1 MLRVLHTIGPTTRAE
16 HVLYPR
22 IIGLETEYGCLVAD
36 SMVESRV
43 IRAVRDWIFE
53 EARYGLID
61 IHERGWDEPAGNGGF
76 LFNGGRVYLDMG
88 HIEYCTPECA
98 TLVDLVRY
106 DQAGD
111 SILLKAVQALGYG
124 NEVTF
129 VRNNIDHFTDAT
141 FGCHENYLIDRMAP
155 LSEKNVLSLLT
166 FQTLRVLF
174 TGAGRVGAAVRVS
187 FSDLPTEERETVP
200 FQISQRAD
208 YIETEFF
215 QWVQHSRAIINTRDQ
230 PLADPNRFRRLH
242 VLHGDTN
249 VLPAAS
255 YLKVGATSL
264 VLDLLETNNLPDISL
279 HDAVS
284 TLRLLSYTVEPPWMV
299 VLSSGRTVDALDLLE
314 EYFDLAHREFHSRD
328 EQTDHVLALWRR
340 VLDGLH
346 GAPSS
351 LVGILDWVSKKY
363 LLEEF
368 IAAEDLDWSDPWVA
382 SQDLEF
388 HQIDPARSLGLA
400 IAEWD
405 GPWRAV
411 DDRDWLLHPPTDSR
425 AGRRGRLMRE
435 YAQKERVYWIDWD
448 RLELPD
454 GRSFVMTDP
463 FRA

>member
-1 MLRVLHTIGPTTRAE
+1 
-16 HVLYPR
+16 
-22 IIGLETEYGCLVAD
+22 
-36 SMVESRV
+36 MVEAQV

-61 IHERGWDEPAGNGGF
+61 IHERGWDEPPGNGGF

-98 TLVDLVRY
+98 SLVDLVRY

-111 SILLKAVQALGYG
+111 RILLEAVQALGYG
-124 NEVTF
+124 DEVTF
-129 VRNNIDHFTDAT
+129 VRNNIDHFTQAT
-141 FGCHENYLIDRMAP
+141 FGCHENYMIDRMAP

-174 TGAGRVGAAVRVS
+174 TGAGRVGAAVRVA
-187 FSDLPTEERETVP
+187 FRDDPGEEWVPPP

-208 YIETEFF
+208 HIETEFF
-215 QWVQHSRAIINTRDQ
+215 QWVQHSRAIINTRDH

-255 YLKVGATSL
+255 YLKAGATSL
-264 VLDLLETNNLPDISL
+264 VLDLLEMDNLPSIFL

-284 TLRLLSYTVEPPWMV
+284 TLRSLSYTVEPPWMV
-299 VLSSGRTVDALDLLE
+299 ELSSGRTVDALDLLE
-314 EYFDLAHREFHSRD
+314 EYFDFAQREFHSRD
-328 EQTDHVLALWRR
+328 EQTDHVFALWRR
-340 VLDGLH
+340 VLDGLR

-382 SQDLEF
+382 AQDIEF
-388 HQIDPARSLGLA
+388 HQIDPARGLGFA
-400 IAEWD
+400 IAESD
-405 GPWRAV
+405 GPWRAA
-411 DDRDWLLHPPTDSR
+411 DDRDVRIEPPRDSR
-425 AGRRGRLMRE
+425 AARRGRLMRE
-435 YAQKERVYWIDWD
+435 YAQKERMYWIDWD
-448 RLELPD
+448 RLELSD
-454 GRSFVMTDP
+454 GRSFVMADP